1 MAATECDMFLVLGG
15 AAAERNK
22 KEPKHAFTYYSAIL
36 TKPIG
41 IDGRFAGQQMRAAY
55 AARFLLF

>member
-1 MAATECDMFLVLGG
+1 MFLVLGG